1 MYILAQWLP
10 SLTRPW
16 AEGGINI
23 LSPNS
28 APLIS
33 NMKQSLFRACPLIHL
48 VPECEAPTVQC
59 LPMPPLQYATRPHTE
74 NMKHSRTNRIPI
86 QGQKSLPS
94 EFAQVIQTLKGGW
107 ARNVLMWFFFILNL
121 YFSQECN
128 PLSAIPARAGF
139 RSEEGMDS
147 QELKHQLLLNLPHK
161 SNQRWFF
168 YLVHTS

>member
-16 AEGGINI
+16 AEGGINL
-23 LSPNS
+23 LSPHP

-33 NMKQSLFRACPLIHL
+33 NTKQSLFRACPLIL
-48 VPECEAPTVQC
+48 PVPECEAPTMQC
-59 LPMPPLQYATRPHTE
+59 PAHLMPPLWYATRPHAE

-94 EFAQVIQTLKGGW
+94 EFALAIQTLKGAG
-107 ARNVLMWFFFILNL
+107 LETCLCDFFISNT

-128 PLSAIPARAGF
+128 PLPAIPARARS
-139 RSEEGMDS
+139 RSEERSDT
-147 QELKHQLLLNLPHK
+147 QKFKHQHYYWICHIGAINNDF
-161 SNQRWFF
+161 S
-168 YLVHTS
+168 T